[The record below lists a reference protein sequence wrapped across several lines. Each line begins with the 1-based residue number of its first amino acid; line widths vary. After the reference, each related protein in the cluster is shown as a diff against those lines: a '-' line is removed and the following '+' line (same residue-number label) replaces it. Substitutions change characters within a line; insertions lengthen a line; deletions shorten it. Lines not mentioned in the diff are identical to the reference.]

1 VAKENKPSRGQYAE
15 VVDKLKLVVASL
27 ESGELSLEDSLD
39 RFGEGIA
46 LVKTG
51 EKILGD
57 AEARIERL
65 LTDESTVPL
74 AREAG
79 FSNSSQVPPK
89 EPGFQGSATLP
100 TKTAGPVSSSIA
112 KNLKSASTADE
123 EDVPF

>member
-1 VAKENKPSRGQYAE
+1 VTKENKPSRGQYAE

-65 LTDESTVPL
+65 LSDESTVPL
-74 AREAG
+74 NREAG
-79 FSNSSQVPPK
+79 FSNSIQVPAK
-89 EPGFQGSATLP
+89 EAALQGP
-100 TKTAGPVSSSIA
+100 TAQPAKTASAIG
-112 KNLKSASTADE
+112 KNLKSAPTADE